1 MSVQDG
7 TESNEGYVKTAAHNY
22 VSRKSII
29 HGPRNVEMKGK
40 CVIEEDA
47 IIRGDFASV
56 RIGRYCHV
64 GRKTII
70 RPPSYLASLGTI
82 GRSSI
87 KEGAGGASSSSGGTT
102 SSVAQLQFLPLL
114 VGNHTHIG
122 SNCIIESASIG
133 SSCSIGNSCVISK
146 RVVIKDCCYI
156 HDETVIPP
164 DTVIP
169 PFSRVSGCPARIFNK
184 EELPESV
191 AVTSVDDRV
200 RDFSDFVRSLK
211 DSNQDSDSG
220 SSNDNS

>member
-1 MSVQDG
+1 MLVQDV
-7 TESNEGYVKTAAHNY
+7 TESDEGYVKTSAHNY
-22 VSRKSII
+22 VSRKAII

-40 CVIEEDA
+40 CVIAEDV

-56 RIGRYCHV
+56 RFGRYCHL
-64 GRKTII
+64 GHKTII
-70 RPPSYLASLGTI
+70 RPPSYLSSLGNI
-82 GRSSI
+82 GS
-87 KEGAGGASSSSGGTT
+87 KGTGATSSGG

-122 SNCIIESASIG
+122 SNCLIESASIG

-164 DTVIP
+164 DTVVP

-211 DSNQDSDSG
+211 DSQQDSDGG
-220 SSNDNS
+220 SSNDNA